1 MLNPTT
7 IGMPTSERRARRRAD
22 GARRVIAFLLL
33 CGLAVTALGATTAGA
48 AERQVVTLAQWKP
61 KDPAAEARLLAR
73 FERETGIT
81 VRQRVLP
88 ADSDVQHQ
96 QFVTWLAARDP
107 DVDVI
112 QIDQIWTAELA
123 SAGWLQPL
131 DAWVTPAEQAAFI
144 PPVLASAR
152 WRDRLWALPRFTES
166 GLLYYRRDLLPQP
179 PASWEELA
187 RVAAARGTAEA
198 AGYVF
203 QGKQYEGLVVNFT
216 EILWGMGGA
225 LLDADGRADVASP
238 AAARALGLLAG
249 LTRRPP
255 AAAPGVLT
263 YAERES
269 LEEFQA
275 GRALMHRNWSFAWAQ
290 LERADSPVR
299 GRVGAVPLPGP
310 AALGGW
316 HLAVSAHSRRPEA
329 ARALVR
335 FLTSEAAQRAK
346 AIEEGRLPTRARLY
360 DDPEVLAANPHF
372 GPLRDALVQAR
383 ARPATPF
390 YARLSGILQVQLSRA
405 LAGLAEPA
413 AALAQA
419 QRLIAR
425 LPRS

>member
-1 MLNPTT
+1 
-7 IGMPTSERRARRRAD
+7 
-22 GARRVIAFLLL
+22 
-33 CGLAVTALGATTAGA
+33 
-48 AERQVVTLAQWKP
+48 
-61 KDPAAEARLLAR
+61 AEARLLAR
-73 FERETGIT
+73 FERETGIS

-216 EILWGMGGA
+216 EILWGMG
-225 LLDADGRADVASP
+225 
-238 AAARALGLLAG
+238 
-249 LTRRPP
+249 
-255 AAAPGVLT
+255 
-263 YAERES
+263 
-269 LEEFQA
+269 
-275 GRALMHRNWSFAWAQ
+275 
-290 LERADSPVR
+290 
-299 GRVGAVPLPGP
+299 
-310 AALGGW
+310 
-316 HLAVSAHSRRPEA
+316 
-329 ARALVR
+329 
-335 FLTSEAAQRAK
+335 
-346 AIEEGRLPTRARLY
+346 
-360 DDPEVLAANPHF
+360 
-372 GPLRDALVQAR
+372 
-383 ARPATPF
+383 
-390 YARLSGILQVQLSRA
+390 
-405 LAGLAEPA
+405 
-413 AALAQA
+413 
-419 QRLIAR
+419 
-425 LPRS
+425 